1 MLIENEQGNYHF
13 VPSSTRYSAAV
24 TASPGYEL
32 VRVILKQPRPLLEGF
47 DLIREHLLARK
58 RPETA
63 LCALELR
70 SPRPYTF
77 AQFAEFNESY
87 HALLNT
93 RGILPGSQNPIA
105 RTNVAPD
112 SGSVSEPV
120 VYAFAYSVPVTRI
133 VPFRSFI
140 ISGGAEIGEPNL
152 SPSGIVRAG
161 ETSEEALLEKAAF
174 VVRAMQN
181 RLEALGAL
189 LSEVTAVNIYTI
201 HTIHSA
207 MRASLLSSLGAASD
221 HGITW
226 HNARPP
232 ISGLEFEMDLRGL
245 CTELCV

>member
-32 VRVILKQPRPLLEGF
+32 VRAILKQPRPLLEGF

-105 RTNVAPD
+105 RTNVMP
-112 SGSVSEPV
+112 
-120 VYAFAYSVPVTRI
+120 
-133 VPFRSFI
+133 
-140 ISGGAEIGEPNL
+140 
-152 SPSGIVRAG
+152 SP
-161 ETSEEALLEKAAF
+161 TQFQLL
-174 VVRAMQN
+174 V
-181 RLEALGAL
+181 
-189 LSEVTAVNIYTI
+189 
-201 HTIHSA
+201 
-207 MRASLLSSLGAASD
+207 
-221 HGITW
+221 
-226 HNARPP
+226 
-232 ISGLEFEMDLRGL
+232 
-245 CTELCV
+245 